1 MEWPGAGQHGALGS
15 VAGPDTYSSTRA
27 AWCPVPA
34 ESRLRTQLTDAYYC
48 ESCSV
53 PLRRTELRMH
63 EIYLAILAHLPWWMR
78 AAIMARNWTVA
89 PLGLHAEPA
98 ARVWR
103 TETRD
108 AYAPGDRIVRFNV
121 YSADPT
127 ELVAGRDDRH
137 LNLLIS
143 VTRGA

>member
-1 MEWPGAGQHGALGS
+1 
-15 VAGPDTYSSTRA
+15 
-27 AWCPVPA
+27 
-34 ESRLRTQLTDAYYC
+34 
-48 ESCSV
+48 
-53 PLRRTELRMH
+53 MH

-78 AAIMARNWTVA
+78 AAIMVRNWIVA

-137 LNLLIS
+137 LNFRVSVMRVGEPGAEKVVVSTLIFRVNSFGKAYLLPVLPLHRIGIRRLLS
-143 VTRGA
+143 AASASCRI

>member
-1 MEWPGAGQHGALGS
+1 
-15 VAGPDTYSSTRA
+15 
-27 AWCPVPA
+27 
-34 ESRLRTQLTDAYYC
+34 
-48 ESCSV
+48 
-53 PLRRTELRMH
+53 MH

-78 AAIMARNWTVA
+78 AAITVRNWIVA

-137 LNLLIS
+137 LNFRVSVMRVGEPGAENVVVSTLIFRVNSFGKAYLLPVLPLHRIGIRCLLS
-143 VTRGA
+143 AASASGRI